1 MLDARAFATC
11 LVTIY
16 GAPPRRA
23 ASGRRRCFEVQ
34 VNRGTGGN
42 TTLGRWH
49 VRVSIVGDLDP
60 EEIDDL
66 ADSVVAAAGSA
77 VHEELIKG
85 ILRQTRV
92 IGMFNTEVIEP
103 ITAYASYD
111 LDGYKVYIE
120 VTFSQNDTLNEQQVE
135 QIRLA
140 IRRTLA
146 LVGAVAAADLSSAL
160 FVGSGTK
167 SGPSIIGLEKLPP
180 EIRPLIE
187 EQIRQRM
194 GGNGADVAVVEV
206 GSDDIGLLFDPRS
219 NGSGI
224 PSLRFGMPRR

>member
-1 MLDARAFATC
+1 M
-11 LVTIY
+11 
-16 GAPPRRA
+16 
-23 ASGRRRCFEVQ
+23 Q

-49 VRVSIVGDLDP
+49 VRVSIVGDLGP

-77 VHEELIKG
+77 VHEELIKA
-85 ILRQTRV
+85 ILLQTRV

-111 LDGYKVYIE
+111 LDGYKAYIE

-146 LVGAVAAADLSSAL
+146 LVGAVAAEDLSSAL

-167 SGPSIIGLEKLPP
+167 SGPSSIVGLDSVPPKYRDAVAKFIGD
-180 EIRPLIE
+180 
-187 EQIRQRM
+187 RM
-194 GGNGADVAVVEV
+194 GHNGADITVLKVSPEV
-206 GSDDIGLLFDPRS
+206 LGLGGSFGLSPDAIPGMFARFYGGGER
-219 NGSGI
+219 GSGYRV
-224 PSLRFGMPRR
+224 PSDLDLGGGFGG